1 MMSPIGLN
9 PALQAYRTAAA
20 ATGLG
25 GGAAGGLGGVTAT
38 PAALP
43 TQATGGVAEGF
54 EAVLGRVVENTVQ
67 SARSADA
74 TTQAALVGQA
84 GTTDVVMAVARAE
97 LALQTAVAVRD
108 RMVSAYQDIMRM
120 GI

>member
-1 MMSPIGLN
+1 MIAPIGTGPAGLN

-25 GGAAGGLGGVTAT
+25 GAVAT
-38 PAALP
+38 PGALP
-43 TQATGGVAEGF
+43 AQGTGGVAEGF

-67 SARSADA
+67 TARAADA
-74 TTQAALVGQA
+74 TSQAALVDRA

>member
-9 PALQAYRTAAA
+9 PALQAYRSAAA
-20 ATGLG
+20 ATGI
-25 GGAAGGLGGVTAT
+25 GGAIAT
-38 PAALP
+38 PGAMP
-43 TQATGGVAEGF
+43 TQGTGGVAEGF
-54 EAVLGRVVENTVQ
+54 EAVLGRVVQDTVQ
-67 SARSADA
+67 SARAADT

-97 LALQTAVAVRD
+97 LALQTVVAVRD